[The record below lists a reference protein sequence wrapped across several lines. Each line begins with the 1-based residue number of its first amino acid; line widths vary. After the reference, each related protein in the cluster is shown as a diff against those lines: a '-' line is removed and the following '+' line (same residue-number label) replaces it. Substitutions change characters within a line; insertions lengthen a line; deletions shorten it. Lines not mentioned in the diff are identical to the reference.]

1 MKLAGKSANKIDGKI
16 GEKMAGKSK
25 LEQIFRSGWNLLPA
39 GTSWA
44 GRSCRTSLGVNI
56 IKLFFSFSIT
66 YVAGK

>member
-1 MKLAGKSANKIDGKI
+1 MAGKFAKEIGGKI
-16 GEKMAGKSK
+16 REKMAGKLK
-25 LEQIFRSGWNLLPA
+25 LKQNFRSGWNLLPA